1 MSNNTYIALTLGP
14 IYRTLQTARSTKE
27 LWAASYLF
35 SYITEKITKKL
46 REKGIKDAQFVM
58 PYAPE
63 IRNEKLSFGAG
74 IFPDRIIF
82 KKTKTTDL
90 QTTTD
95 AVDATLDKV
104 SEIVKGTLVNKG
116 LVGKDT
122 DIESYIKAYF
132 QIYVIEKEVSEGKNA
147 ILEISPYLD
156 TIELQSHIVQTE
168 TEVERPHKEDS
179 KKTKKD
185 KIERRNY
192 LEMYFEHINGSCLA
206 RKVFG
211 DNSLNKGSFSHIDG
225 FPSIPDIATIALYRQ
240 SPFDIKKE
248 ADDTQFYEQ
257 LRKCTVI
264 EPLLNHYHRYICIVH
279 ADGDNIG
286 KAISHIKD
294 NNFLPFSE
302 KLYDFGFEAAKL
314 IDNYGG
320 KPVYIGGDDLL
331 FFAPIQ
337 SNNGSIFTLIEQLN
351 QKFNDLNFEVGK
363 DDIKPTLSF
372 GISISYFKFP
382 MFETLE
388 ISRDLLFDKAKN
400 YKAKSGDEK
409 NAEALEISRDLLF
422 DKAKNYKVKSGNEK
436 NAIAFRVLKH
446 SGQYWETILQKDTLL
461 YTQFIALLNNTSI
474 SDTALSSLT
483 YQLNKSQPLL
493 DEIWKNSNS
502 LVWKTE
508 ADDTQNPFRHF
519 FKNYFNEGIHQGD
532 SKNYID
538 MVARLLWL
546 CYQQCDEAQANEVL
560 YALLR
565 TLNFLSPKKTN
576 INE

>member
-46 REKGIKDAQFVM
+46 REKGIKDTQFVM
-58 PYAPE
+58 PYTPK
-63 IRNEKLSFGAG
+63 IVSQNLSFGAG

-95 AVDATLDKV
+95 AVDAALDKV
-104 SEIVKGTLVNKG
+104 SEIIKGTLLNNG

-132 QIYVIEKEVSEGKNA
+132 QIYVIEKEVPEGKNA

-168 TEVERPHKEDS
+168 AEVERPHKEDS

-192 LEMYFEHINGSCLA
+192 LEMYFEHINGSYLY
-206 RKVFG
+206 RKVFT
-211 DNSLNKGSFSHIDG
+211 DAPANKGSFEHVEG
-225 FPSIPDIATIALYRQ
+225 FPSIPNIATIALYKQ
-240 SPFDIKKE
+240 SPFAIQKE
-248 ADDTQFYEQ
+248 LDDTQFYEQ
-257 LRKCTVI
+257 LNSKTDI
-264 EPLLNHYHRYICIVH
+264 QPLLNHYHRYICIVH

-331 FFAPIQ
+331 FFAPVQ
-337 SNNGSIFTLIEQLN
+337 SSNGSIFTLIEQLN

-363 DDIKPTLSF
+363 DDVKPTLSF

-382 MFETLE
+382 MFEALE

-409 NAEALEISRDLLF
+409 NA
-422 DKAKNYKVKSGNEK
+422 
-436 NAIAFRVLKH
+436 IAFRILKH
-446 SGQYWETILQKDTLL
+446 SGQYWETVLQKDTLL
-461 YTQFIALLNNTSI
+461 YTQFIELLSDTRI
-474 SDTALSSLT
+474 SDTALSSILYKT
-483 YQLNKSQPLL
+483 DELQSLLN
-493 DEIWKNSNS
+493 EIWKNSNS
-502 LVWKTE
+502 PVWKTE

-565 TLNFLSPKKTN
+565 TLNFLSPQKTN
-576 INE
+576 INEQ